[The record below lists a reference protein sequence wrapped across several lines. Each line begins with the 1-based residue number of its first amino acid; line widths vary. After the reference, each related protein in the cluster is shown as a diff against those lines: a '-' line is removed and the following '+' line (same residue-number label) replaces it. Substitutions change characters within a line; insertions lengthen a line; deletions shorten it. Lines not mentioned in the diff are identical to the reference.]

1 MRPCRARSG
10 SRTSSRGET
19 RAARPRR
26 PIRSLGPRI
35 LGYLHAILR
44 DESDAGEAFS
54 IFAESLWRGL
64 PGFRGECAFRTWAY
78 KLAWNSAL
86 RLRDDAYRRR
96 GRRLAS
102 TEASRLA
109 EEVRTRSGVR
119 RERQSAA
126 LEKLRADLS
135 PEEQSLLV
143 LRIDQELPWEDVA
156 VILSA
161 PGSRSLR
168 HAPQAVRAAQGAPRR
183 RAREEGL
190 VE

>member
-1 MRPCRARSG
+1 MPGEKRIEDLIARG
-10 SRTSSRGET
+10 DSRG
-19 RAARPRR
+19 AATEA
-26 PIRSLGPRI
+26 IRSLGPRI

-161 PGSRSLR
+161 PGEPIAPAMLR
-168 HAPQAVRAAQGAPRR
+168 KRFERLKERLAR

>member
-1 MRPCRARSG
+1 VASEKRIEDLIARGDARGAATEAIRA
-10 SRTSSRGET
+10 
-19 RAARPRR
+19 
-26 PIRSLGPRI
+26 LGPRI
-35 LGYLHAILR
+35 LGYLHSILR

-78 KLAWNSAL
+78 KLAWNAAL

-96 GRRLAS
+96 GRRLGS

-109 EEVRTRSGVR
+109 DEVRTRSEVR

-156 VILSA
+156 VVLSGPGEPVA
-161 PGSRSLR
+161 PAMLR
-168 HAPQAVRAAQGAPRR
+168 KRFERLKERLAR